1 MPFPSGAAI
10 PPRTCPNIYNNIA
23 RQLDWY
29 HDNKFIFN
37 ESYLLTLRQ
46 APATQIGGQSSNN
59 FVKKFAAESCTVSSS
74 TSRHTYKVTNGVLT
88 IT

>member
-1 MPFPSGAAI
+1 M
-10 PPRTCPNIYNNIA
+10 
-23 RQLDWY
+23 
-29 HDNKFIFN
+29 
-37 ESYLLTLRQ
+37 LTLKQ
-46 APATQIGGQSSNN
+46 VPATQIGGQSSNN